1 MTKQYTQAYF
11 GGVTQTTE
19 WLGNSGRNYT
29 ENYFGGV
36 QVPPDPN
43 DNFIPPD
50 AGTPLAWI
58 AHPATGTVGDTLKYT
73 WTGGAPGTQGYNV
86 IVLNPQGTE
95 EDNTFVVDGS
105 VGYPFDTTGKT
116 AGAWTVQVYDGKD
129 AQDPAAK
136 KIEQALALAAAPVV
150 KSISGKTV
158 PAATGGGTVTFAN
171 LFTVANC
178 GAGDFDYAVNPTSAG
193 SVNTTSGLLTLTDN
207 ATGKVEVTATA
218 KSATG
223 PVTGSP
229 AKATITS
236 VTPKKTV
243 AGKTIDA
250 ATGGD
255 VIQFADM
262 FTATNCGPTDFN
274 FAVDGTPANGTVD
287 ATTGTLTLI
296 DAATGTVKVTATGKA
311 AGING
316 SPAVCT
322 ITAVTPKP

>member
-29 ENYFGGV
+29 GNYFGGV

-50 AGTPLAWI
+50 ANSPLAWVTK
-58 AHPATGTVGDTLKYT
+58 PATGTVGDQLKYV
-73 WTGGAPGTQGYNV
+73 WQGGDISQPPKAYNV
-86 IVLNPQGTE
+86 VVATGSTIIDDKTAPDLNYT
-95 EDNTFVVDGS
+95 
-105 VGYPFDTTGKT
+105 FDTTGKA
-116 AGAWTVQVYDGKD
+116 AGAYTVTVYDKGGKG
-129 AQDPAAK
+129 DPTAAS
-136 KIEQALALAAAPVV
+136 IVANLTLAAAPVV

-158 PAATGGGTVTFAN
+158 ASATGGDTVTFAN

-193 SVNTTSGLLTLTDN
+193 SVNTTSGLLTLVDN

-223 PVTGSP
+223 AVTGSP
-229 AKATITS
+229 AKATITA
-236 VTPKKTV
+236 VAPKKTV
-243 AGKTIDA
+243 AGKTIAA

-255 VIQFADM
+255 VIQFATM

-287 ATTGTLTLI
+287 ATTGALTLI
-296 DAATGTVKVTATGKA
+296 DAATGTVKITATGKA